1 MKKLFGLMFAVAL
14 VALTTVVVNAAP
26 PATATA
32 TVTVNAAVS
41 ATAKLALGASSI
53 HFVDAD
59 PDVTSSIPQT
69 EPAITVSAKA
79 KTSTGGNVTLTVV
92 SGSDLTS
99 GTDTIA
105 ISNITWTVTGS
116 GFAAGTLNKTTAQSL
131 GSWTNSGTWAG
142 TQTYALANSWA
153 YHTGSYTATLTY
165 TLTAP

>member
-1 MKKLFGLMFAVAL
+1 MKTLFSLMCAVAL
-14 VALTTVVVNAAP
+14 VALTAAAVNAQ
-26 PATATA
+26 PAKASA

-59 PDVTSSIPQT
+59 PDVISSIPQT
-69 EPAITVSAKA
+69 EPAITISAKA

-92 SGSDLTS
+92 AGSDLTS

-105 ISNITWTVTGS
+105 ISNITWTVTGVT
-116 GFAAGTLNKTTAQSL
+116 GYVPGTMSKTAQSL
-131 GSWTNSGTWAG
+131 GSWTNSGTWTG